1 MKIKHLLR
9 ILQAA
14 PDKEKEVWIPALDGE
29 RTTFIDFNFDD
40 ENNLDLYEV
49 IKEVEPYTLQKISE
63 LEKENTAK
71 QPKSKKAFQNN

>member
-1 MKIKHLLR
+1 MKINDLLR

-14 PDKEKEVWIPALDGE
+14 PEKEKEVWIPAFDGE

-49 IKEVEPYTLQKISE
+49 VKEVEPYTQRKIFDLETLQK
-63 LEKENTAK
+63 
-71 QPKSKKAFQNN
+71 